1 MRAQIPTAPSEPT
14 GTDGGTLPLMPDA
27 LLGLDP
33 ARYGLS
39 EFLSRDLQLID
50 RLLGEVVEQHEG
62 KQIGQAC
69 RALFELG
76 QSNPEADPMDEIAA
90 LADPASARKVARAY
104 TVLFQLINIAEQKEI
119 IRVNRARAH
128 RPESIQRT
136 LSSLRDSGHTPQ
148 DLRALLEN
156 MRIAPT
162 LTAHPTE
169 ARRRAVLDKLEAIA
183 RLLVETSR
191 PGQEID
197 LSRPLNSESMPNRDL
212 HRQMSLLWQTAEMEP
227 GGMSVRD
234 EVENALYYFEQSIF
248 RVSGWI
254 QRDLTEAWRDLFPDE
269 AMPKFE
275 QALQYRSWVGGDRDG
290 NPNVTPEV
298 TAQTLRR
305 HREVFVNH
313 AVELCHKLAAETTQA
328 ADSIEDRGEL
338 DALFQRWTSQ
348 GIPDGSAEPMPFAW
362 AFSQIAKQL
371 KADSRYAR
379 ESLARDIA
387 ALRTALIQSGS
398 EIVAQSGTFA
408 RLNRLVGAYPQGI
421 IPLDIRQ
428 HSDEHVDA
436 VAELL
441 TAAGAISTPEE
452 YSQADEQRKAELLW
466 AELANPRPLVGPEWR
481 GSEKTEQARA
491 VFRTIRE
498 AQHEFGPD
506 SIRAA
511 IVSMTHGVSDL
522 LEPAILAKDAG
533 LLRYQNSQI
542 ESTVDFVPLLETIDD
557 LNFGVELFE
566 SLLNHPVYRS
576 ILNSRSDTQE
586 VMLGYSDSSKDGGYF
601 AANLALY
608 QAQSSLAD
616 IVQRHG
622 YKIRFFHG
630 RGGTVGRG
638 GGRANRAIQSQ
649 PPGAFSGDMRFT
661 EQGEVISFR
670 YSLRPIAHRH
680 LEQIVSAAIL
690 AAARGNEQPAVNQ
703 EFLQLAER
711 IADASRQTYRAL
723 IYDDPQFLEFFRQ
736 ATPIDYVSQLSIASR
751 PVMRPGKKLD
761 SLDGL
766 RAIPWNFAWVQTR
779 YVVPGWYGL
788 GSGLAA
794 VGESNLG
801 ALQRMA
807 AEWPFFATVMENAE
821 LELIR
826 TDLATAKLYLRHVE
840 STLAKSF
847 HGRIES
853 EFALAAEW
861 LQKMLGRPLMDGS
874 RVVRQTVEFRN
885 PITLPLNMLQVALI
899 GQSRHGQQV
908 DAAILQTLAGLAAGM
923 QSTG

>member
-1 MRAQIPTAPSEPT
+1 
-14 GTDGGTLPLMPDA
+14 MPDA

-39 EFLSRDLQLID
+39 DPLSRDLQLID
-50 RLLGEVVEQHEG
+50 QLLGEVVEQHEG
-62 KQIGQAC
+62 AEIGRAC

-76 QSNPEADPMDEIAA
+76 QSSPDVDPMDKIST

-119 IRVNRARAH
+119 IRVNRARSH

-136 LSSLRDSGHTPQ
+136 LTSLRDSGHTAQ
-148 DLRALLEN
+148 DLRHLLEGI
-156 MRIAPT
+156 RIAPT

-169 ARRRAVLDKLEAIA
+169 ARRRAVLDKLESIA

-191 PGQEID
+191 PKQEID
-197 LSRPLNSESMPNRDL
+197 LSRPLDSEAMPNRDL
-212 HRQMSLLWQTAEMEP
+212 HREMSLLWQTAEMEP
-227 GGMSVRD
+227 GGMSVSD

-254 QRDLTEAWRDLFPDE
+254 QRDLGEAWRDLFPDE
-269 AMPKFE
+269 DLPRFE

-305 HREVFVNH
+305 HREVFINH
-313 AVELCHKLAAETTQA
+313 AVDLCLKLAAEATQA
-328 ADSIEDRGEL
+328 TDSLEDRREL
-338 DALFQRWTSQ
+338 DALFRRWSSN
-348 GIPDGSAEPMPFAW
+348 GGPDGSAEPMPFAF
-362 AFSQIAKQL
+362 AFGQIAARLQS
-371 KADSRYAR
+371 DPRYAR
-379 ESLARDIA
+379 ESLAQDVA
-387 ALRTALIQSGS
+387 DLATALGQSGS
-398 EIVAQSGTFA
+398 ELVARTGTFA
-408 RLNRLVGAYPQGI
+408 RLDRLVGAYPQGI
-421 IPLDIRQ
+421 IPLDVRQ
-428 HSDEHVDA
+428 HSDEHVEA

-441 TAAGAISTPEE
+441 TAAGAIKSPSA
-452 YSQADEQRKAELLW
+452 YSEADEKTKTELLW
-466 AELANPRPLVGPEWR
+466 TELANPRPLVGPEWR
-481 GSEKTEQARA
+481 GTEKTERTRA
-491 VFRTIRE
+491 VFRTVRD
-498 AQHEFGPD
+498 AHLEFGPD

-533 LLRYQNSQI
+533 LIRYQNGHV
-542 ESTVDFVPLLETIDD
+542 ESAVDFVPLLETIDD

-566 SLLNHPVYRS
+566 SVLNHPVYKS
-576 ILNSRSDTQE
+576 LLSSRRDTQE

-601 AANLALY
+601 AANWALY
-608 QAQSSLAD
+608 QAQSSLAET
-616 IVQRHG
+616 VHNHG
-622 YKIRFFHG
+622 YRIRFFHG

-638 GGRANRAIQSQ
+638 GGRANRAILSQ
-649 PPGAFSGDMRFT
+649 PPGSFSGDMRFT

-690 AAARGNEQPAVNQ
+690 AAARVDEQSVAGD
-703 EFLQLAER
+703 EFHHLAER
-711 IADASRQTYRAL
+711 IADVSRKTYREL
-723 IYDDPQFLEFFRQ
+723 IYDDPNFLEFYRQ
-736 ATPIDYVSQLSIASR
+736 ATPIDYISQLSIASR
-751 PVMRPGKKLD
+751 PVMRPGKRLD

-794 VGESNLG
+794 VGESNLDM
-801 ALQRMA
+801 LQKMA
-807 AEWPFFATVMENAE
+807 AEWPFFTTVMENAE
-821 LELIR
+821 LELTR
-826 TDLATAKLYLRHVE
+826 TDLATARLYLQNTE
-840 STLAKSF
+840 PQLAESF
-847 HGRIES
+847 HQRIEA
-853 EFALAAEW
+853 EFKLATEW
-861 LQKMLGRPLMDGS
+861 LEKMLGRPLMEGS

-899 GQSRHGQQV
+899 ARTREGQQV